1 MWNKER
7 ILIRSCH
14 FIPVKAG
21 IPNYCNNCAFYFFLY
36 FQIMQQRAGK
46 CDFFYHL
53 LFVKHQNPIMLYN
66 ALLKGLSHWGIK
78 ELVSLPLRLMRSI
91 YHLVAAQAQLWQSS
105 LRLVAV
111 DEWGG
116 WGPHRKHWCVCV
128 CGPQRVL
135 PPGSSCN
142 PSSSAARF
150 EAAETLL
157 CPPTQGERILFP
169 YTAQM

>member
-1 MWNKER
+1 MSGE
-7 ILIRSCH
+7 
-14 FIPVKAG
+14 A
-21 IPNYCNNCAFYFFLY
+21 
-36 FQIMQQRAGK
+36 
-46 CDFFYHL
+46 
-53 LFVKHQNPIMLYN
+53 
-66 ALLKGLSHWGIK
+66 
-78 ELVSLPLRLMRSI
+78 E
-91 YHLVAAQAQLWQSS
+91 
-105 LRLVAV
+105 
-111 DEWGG
+111 
-116 WGPHRKHWCVCV
+116 GPTVNTGVCVCV